1 MAAYQEFT
9 RQFKYDPVSSPH
21 SIEPLSH
28 TCSHEENI
36 QLQAYLYSLTTPN
49 MDHTTPFGSD
59 HERICFDSGASVCI
73 STKCENFIKL
83 NKVEHPKINGIGT
96 RLPVEGISTLKWP
109 ICDDSNNEID
119 LYVHNALFM
128 LMAPMGFLCPQQIA
142 MQTNRPRDGF
152 KTLGHAGILTVDGYI
167 RTIPYDP

>member
-21 SIEPLSH
+21 SIEPPSH

-83 NKVEHPKINGIGT
+83 NKVEHPKSMA
-96 RLPVEGISTLKWP
+96 LAPDYLLK
-109 ICDDSNNEID
+109 
-119 LYVHNALFM
+119 ALAHLSGPFVM
-128 LMAPMGFLCPQQIA
+128 TATM
-142 MQTNRPRDGF
+142 
-152 KTLGHAGILTVDGYI
+152 K
-167 RTIPYDP
+167 